1 METSLEN
8 LIGTKFY
15 RKKGLTDKDK
25 ETQFSV
31 EDCYI
36 DDV

>member
-1 METSLEN
+1 METSLDS

-15 RKKGLTDKDK
+15 RKRGLTDKDK
-25 ETQFSV
+25 ETLFQV

-36 DDV
+36 DDI